1 MFTMINPPINELL
14 DKVENKYVLAMLVA
28 KRARELY
35 EGDEQLVDEHF
46 VNLITTAVEEVYEDK
61 IGYYLIEEGDRKYK
75 VHKSVDLNVML
86 NNSL

>member
-14 DKVENKYVLAMLVA
+14 DKVDNKYVLAMLVA
-28 KRARELY
+28 KRAIELY

-61 IGYYLIEEGDRKYK
+61 IGYYLIEEGDRKYR
-75 VHKSVDLNVML
+75 VHKSVDLNEML

>member
-14 DKVENKYVLAMLVA
+14 DKVDNKYVLAMLVA

-61 IGYYLIEEGDRKYK
+61 IGYYLIEEGDRKYR
-75 VHKSVDLNVML
+75 VHKSVDLNEML

>member
-1 MFTMINPPINELL
+1 
-14 DKVENKYVLAMLVA
+14 MLVA

-75 VHKSVDLNVML
+75 VHKSVDLNAML

>member
-14 DKVENKYVLAMLVA
+14 DKVDNKYVLAMLVA

-35 EGDEQLVDEHF
+35 EGDEHLVDEHF

-61 IGYYLIEEGDRKYK
+61 IGYYLIEEGDRKYR
-75 VHKSVDLNVML
+75 VHKSVDLNEML